1 MGGCPVCEPSVIVA
15 CSSAHRLEC
24 LEAAAFGIDQLKRTV
39 PVWKKERYGD
49 GNDEQGAKWKQNK
62 EWKEFLNK

>member
-1 MGGCPVCEPSVIVA
+1 MA